1 MHEVFRDALKQLR
14 NMNSISDD
22 VHKPMN
28 NKPSETQKNSIAPQN
43 QEVSLSQKA
52 YTALL
57 FFEEGC
63 QMENIRAFSIIHN
76 LKDLVYDLQYTPENI
91 TDNEAEAIIREKGFK
106 ILFKTDLSIE
116 TIRENIMQAVFLKS
130 LKLEELVNEQMSTS
144 LKQNKI
150 VLEESSEQ
158 TKKKTLQEQ
167 VENQNKAINQI
178 MINVNINKLDK
189 LMDLVGELVTSESM
203 VTQNIDLKGLSLE
216 NFDKAARQLKKITS
230 ELQDTVMS
238 IRMVPLS
245 ATFQKMN
252 RLVRDMGKKLGK
264 NVQLEILGEQTEVDK
279 NIIEN
284 LADPLMHLIRNAL
297 DHGIEPA
304 ETRLSKGKEEIG
316 KITLEAKNAGGD
328 VLIIVKDDGRGLDRE
343 KILKKAKENN
353 LVRRPESELTNRDIY
368 SFIFLPGFST
378 KENVSE
384 FSGRGV
390 GMDVVSK
397 NIGNINGS
405 IGIDSIPDEGTTVTI
420 KIPLTLA
427 IIGGMNIRV
436 GNSIYTIPT
445 ISIQESFRPKENDV
459 FEDTDGNEMIMIRGQ
474 CYRIIRLHQ
483 LFGIRTEVTRL
494 PEGILMMVESDKGT
508 VCIFADALLGEQQ
521 VVVKAL
527 PGYIKKVKGL
537 AGCTILGNGNISL
550 ILDVAQVVGFE

>member
-1 MHEVFRDALKQLR
+1 
-14 NMNSISDD
+14 MNSISDD